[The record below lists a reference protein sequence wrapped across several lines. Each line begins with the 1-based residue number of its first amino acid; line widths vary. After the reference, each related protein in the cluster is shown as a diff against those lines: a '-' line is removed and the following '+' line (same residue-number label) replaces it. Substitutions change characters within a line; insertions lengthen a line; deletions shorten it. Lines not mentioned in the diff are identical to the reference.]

1 MKRLY
6 LAGGAIILTLISVLI
21 LVFSC
26 GRTKE
31 PDAIII
37 LPGIMG
43 SDLFLADEAEYE
55 GDIYPADTK
64 LWIDIDSVKQILKTT
79 DHIRML
85 APENKYDIRPDDPV
99 INDMKTLGSY
109 GAMNTYGVLYGQ
121 IYSQFHD
128 TSDVV
133 FYNYD
138 WREDPYE
145 TAQKLDRFIT
155 EKGYKSVSIVAHSM
169 GGLVASHYFAMGKT
183 QRNKVNTFLSLG
195 TPYLGS
201 EQASN
206 AMLTG
211 NISGFIANVF
221 ISDEIRNICPKLD
234 SMYAL
239 LPYEHLWRSSLAVY
253 DLKGTAQS
261 FSFEDEEQL
270 LEEYAH
276 GYNQKQHDAAKQ
288 NKELLFTKNGKHI
301 SELVNSYYLAG
312 DGQETVSV
320 INLPKKTTLSTAL
333 STTSKTSS
341 GDGTVSLYSATVAGT
356 LPEKKTFIKSED
368 KTRESSHNSLAD
380 GSDMSTMDFIIE
392 VLKGNADKM
401 SDSDL
406 KRKYNIR
413 RASTDTE

>member
-6 LAGGAIILTLISVLI
+6 LTGGAIILTLILVLI

-26 GRTKE
+26 TRNKE

-43 SDLFLADEAEYE
+43 SDLFLAEQAVYD
-55 GDIYPADTK
+55 GDVYPADTK
-64 LWIDIDSVKQILKTT
+64 LWIDIDSVRKIFKTAE
-79 DHIRML
+79 HIRML
-85 APENKYDIRPDDPV
+85 APENNFNIRPDAPV
-99 INDMKTLGSY
+99 INDLKTLGNY
-109 GAMNTYGVLYGQ
+109 GAMNTYGVLYKQ

-128 TSDVV
+128 TCDVIL
-133 FYNYD
+133 YNYD

-145 TAQKLDRFIT
+145 TARKLDRFIS
-155 EKGYKSVSIVAHSM
+155 ERDYQSVSFVAHSM

-183 QRNKVNTFLSLG
+183 QRSKVNTFLSLG

-253 DLKGTAQS
+253 DLTGS
-261 FSFEDEEQL
+261 DRSLSFEDEEHL
-270 LEEYAH
+270 LEEFAQ
-276 GYNQKQHDAAKQ
+276 GYSQKQHDTAKR
-288 NKELLFTKNGKHI
+288 NKELLFTEKGKHI

-320 INLPKKTTLSTAL
+320 INLPKIAELSNTL

-356 LPEKKTFIKSED
+356 LPKKRTFIKSED
-368 KTRESSHNSLAD
+368 KKSKSSHDSLAD
-380 GSDMSTMDFIIE
+380 GSDISTMDFIIE

-406 KRKYNIR
+406 ERKYNIR
-413 RASTDTE
+413 RASNDK